1 MKPLMKDGKLEN
13 QGSPGEYY
21 LDPLQPSRSTCL
33 VSKSQALNSGT
44 FSKEKFLTTEEASKV
59 QTNDF
64 SQFGARGMLVRD
76 GSSTTMGS
84 RRTTVFIAKKYSS
97 NALLSSL
104 LEEDQE
110 P

>member
-1 MKPLMKDGKLEN
+1 
-13 QGSPGEYY
+13 
-21 LDPLQPSRSTCL
+21 
-33 VSKSQALNSGT
+33 
-44 FSKEKFLTTEEASKV
+44 
-59 QTNDF
+59 
-64 SQFGARGMLVRD
+64 MLVRD